1 MTTHAYPI
9 DSPLKTAT
17 ERGFAKI
24 HTVDEA
30 AAAFHGKVASEKGH
44 REEADGEYHAMLRD
58 LRATFRS
65 GATKKLEW
73 RKQQLRQLI
82 LLFTENADAIMEAI
96 HADLGGSYLRGVFD
110 MGAVEQAR
118 LALASLDGWA
128 KDESV
133 SFGSALGSSYVRR
146 EPKGVVLNISP
157 WNFPVNLAL
166 DPLVAIL
173 AAGNC
178 AVLKPSELSPASEAL
193 LARLVPQY
201 LDASAVRVVTGGA
214 ADTTALLEMRWDHI
228 LYTGNGSVGRI
239 VMAAAARHL
248 TPVTLELGGKSPV
261 IVAKSANIS
270 LAAKRI
276 ALGKWFANAGQ
287 VCISPDYV
295 LCDEAVEAP
304 LLAALANELKATVG
318 EGRVAHGVECS
329 AEDEGLCA
337 FGRII
342 NGRHVERIS
351 ALLDGCGGKTV
362 VGDASQIDAA
372 ARYVPPMLI
381 SRPDHASELLKQEIF
396 GPILPVVAVP
406 SVDVAI
412 ARVREICE
420 TPLALYVFTEDG
432 AEAERVL
439 TAIPS
444 GGASVNTTMEHALA
458 AGAPFGGVGASGM
471 GSYHGKFG
479 FDEFSHKRSVL
490 YRTTKVPITFVPVDL
505 VKGGRVPK
513 WLAPLALKNQV
524 TGFIPPN
531 VVAKLKAAA
540 AVVAAAAVA
549 ALAAAYFPLK

>member
-1 MTTHAYPI
+1 MQ
-9 DSPLKTAT
+9 
-17 ERGFAKI
+17 AKY
-24 HTVDEA
+24 
-30 AAAFHGKVASEKGH
+30 AS
-44 REEADGEYHAMLRD
+44 R
-58 LRATFRS
+58 
-65 GATKKLEW
+65 
-73 RKQQLRQLI
+73 
-82 LLFTENADAIMEAI
+82 
-96 HADLGGSYLRGVFD
+96 
-110 MGAVEQAR
+110 
-118 LALASLDGWA
+118 
-128 KDESV
+128 
-133 SFGSALGSSYVRR
+133 
-146 EPKGVVLNISP
+146 
-157 WNFPVNLAL
+157 
-166 DPLVAIL
+166 
-173 AAGNC
+173 
-178 AVLKPSELSPASEAL
+178 
-193 LARLVPQY
+193 
-201 LDASAVRVVTGGA
+201 
-214 ADTTALLEMRWDHI
+214 
-228 LYTGNGSVGRI
+228 
-239 VMAAAARHL
+239 
-248 TPVTLELGGKSPV
+248 
-261 IVAKSANIS
+261 
-270 LAAKRI
+270 
-276 ALGKWFANAGQ
+276 
-287 VCISPDYV
+287 PDYV

-439 TAIPS
+439 AAIPS

-524 TGFIPPN
+524 TGFIPPT

-540 AVVAAAAVA
+540 AVAAAAAAVA

>member
-1 MTTHAYPI
+1 M
-9 DSPLKTAT
+9 
-17 ERGFAKI
+17 
-24 HTVDEA
+24 
-30 AAAFHGKVASEKGH
+30 
-44 REEADGEYHAMLRD
+44 
-58 LRATFRS
+58 
-65 GATKKLEW
+65 
-73 RKQQLRQLI
+73 
-82 LLFTENADAIMEAI
+82 
-96 HADLGGSYLRGVFD
+96 
-110 MGAVEQAR
+110 
-118 LALASLDGWA
+118 
-128 KDESV
+128 
-133 SFGSALGSSYVRR
+133 
-146 EPKGVVLNISP
+146 
-157 WNFPVNLAL
+157 
-166 DPLVAIL
+166 
-173 AAGNC
+173 
-178 AVLKPSELSPASEAL
+178 
-193 LARLVPQY
+193 
-201 LDASAVRVVTGGA
+201 
-214 ADTTALLEMRWDHI
+214 
-228 LYTGNGSVGRI
+228 
-239 VMAAAARHL
+239 
-248 TPVTLELGGKSPV
+248 
-261 IVAKSANIS
+261 
-270 LAAKRI
+270 
-276 ALGKWFANAGQ
+276 
-287 VCISPDYV
+287 

-420 TPLALYVFTEDG
+420 TPLALYVFTEDR

-490 YRTTKVPITFVPVDL
+490 YRTTKVPITFVPVEL
-505 VKGGRVPK
+505 ITGGRVPK
-513 WLAPLALKNQV
+513 WLAPLALMNNV
-524 TGFIPPN
+524 TGFVRRGWSLRRCRPRSRPPPPSPQ
-531 VVAKLKAAA
+531 LSPSPPSPRPTCRSTDLSWDR
-540 AVVAAAAVA
+540 
-549 ALAAAYFPLK
+549 LAWYMAGPRV